1 MKFKFEVKD
10 LFKLPNI
17 LCYIRIALVPLFVY
31 LYFTA
36 EEPVDYYV
44 ATLVVMLSGITDFLD
59 GQIARRC
66 NMITDLGKIIDPAAD
81 KLMQL
86 AMLVALTVRV
96 KYMYLLVI
104 NIPYMCIL
112 AVYLI
117 VKEVV
122 MALMGLVVMKR
133 ANRRLDGAKWYGKV
147 CTAVLYV
154 CMLALVAFPH
164 MPVNLQY
171 VIMIVCAAVL
181 TFAFIMYIRIYIIML
196 KDNHYGNDERKLY

>member
-86 AMLVALTVRV
+86 AMLVTLA
-96 KYMYLLVI
+96 I

-133 ANRRLDGAKWYGKV
+133 ANRRVDGAKLYGKV
-147 CTAVLYV
+147 FTAVVYV

>member
-66 NMITDLGKIIDPAAD
+66 NMITDLD

-86 AMLVALTVRV
+86 AMLVTLA
-96 KYMYLLVI
+96 I

-147 CTAVLYV
+147 CTFVL
-154 CMLALVAFPH
+154 
-164 MPVNLQY
+164 Y
-171 VIMIVCAAVL
+171 VIMIAFILLPDIPSNIRTILFALCLISLAVS
-181 TFAFIMYIRIYIIML
+181 FIMYIRIYAIMIADT
-196 KDNHYGNDERKLY
+196 KKRGDAEFKVY

>member
-86 AMLVALTVRV
+86 AMLVTLA
-96 KYMYLLVI
+96 I

-164 MPVNLQY
+164 MQVNLQY

-181 TFAFIMYIRIYIIML
+181 LSLIHISEPTRP
-196 KDNHYGNDERKLY
+196 